1 MESKRKGDNARM
13 GYIEFIGNE
22 IEKYEEAVE
31 KEKVLFIFK
40 LCLKVSKGRKN

>member
-1 MESKRKGDNARM
+1 MDTKRKGDNARM

-31 KEKVLFIFK
+31 KEKVSILILIKFI
-40 LCLKVSKGRKN
+40 SI

>member
-1 MESKRKGDNARM
+1 MDTKRKGDNARM

-31 KEKVLFIFK
+31 KEKVSILILIK
-40 LCLKVSKGRKN
+40 LISI